1 MKSKLR
7 MASFWLVLGTVCL
20 GLAQG
25 LWAESPSVGCGYFQG
40 QKAGQKAAPSLKP
53 ASLQLLSNHDSSSAS
68 IVGFWNFTFVS
79 EGNPGIPDGTV
90 IDAGYVAWHSDG
102 TEFTNSGSRPPM
114 TGNFCMGV
122 WKQTKHSTFKLNH
135 FGLSWDPTGTVFI
148 GPANIRSEVTVDRGK
163 QSYSGTFTIDQY
175 DTNGNLLAHIAG
187 NVTAQR
193 ITAD

>member
-7 MASFWLVLGTVCL
+7 MASFWLVVGTVCL

-25 LWAESPSVGCGYFQG
+25 LWAQSSNAGCGFSQG

-53 ASLQLLSNHDSSSAS
+53 ASLQLLSKTDSGNAS
-68 IVGFWNFTFVS
+68 IVGLWNFTFVS

-90 IDAGYVAWHSDG
+90 LDTGYVAWHSDG
-102 TEFTNSGSRPPM
+102 TEITNSGARAPM
-114 TGNFCMGV
+114 TGNFCMGA

-148 GPANIRSEVTVDRGK
+148 GPANLRSEVVVARD
-163 QSYSGTFTIDQY
+163 QESYSGTFTIDQY
-175 DTNGNLLAHIAG
+175 DTNGNLLVHLAG
-187 NVTAQR
+187 NVAAQR
-193 ITAD
+193 VTVD

>member
-40 QKAGQKAAPSLKP
+40 QKAAPSLKP
-53 ASLQLLSNHDSSSAS
+53 ASWQLVSNHDSSSAS

-90 IDAGYVAWHSDG
+90 SMPG
-102 TEFTNSGSRPPM
+102 TLR
-114 TGNFCMGV
+114 
-122 WKQTKHSTFKLNH
+122 
-135 FGLSWDPTGTVFI
+135 GTVTERNSRI
-148 GPANIRSEVTVDRGK
+148 LGRG
-163 QSYSGTFTIDQY
+163 
-175 DTNGNLLAHIAG
+175 L
-187 NVTAQR
+187 R
-193 ITAD
+193 

>member
-1 MKSKLR
+1 MKNKLR
-7 MASFWLVLGTVCL
+7 MASYWLVLGTVCL

-25 LWAESPSVGCGYFQG
+25 LWAQSSNAGCGFFQG

-53 ASLQLLSNHDSSSAS
+53 ASWQLVSDRPPDNAS
-68 IVGFWNFTFVS
+68 IVGFWNFTLVS
-79 EGNPGIPDGTV
+79 EDNPGIPDGTV
-90 IDAGYVAWHSDG
+90 LDAGYVAWHSDG
-102 TEFTNSGSRPPM
+102 TEITNSGARPPM

-122 WKQTKHSTFKLNH
+122 WKQAKHSTFKLNH
-135 FGLSWDPTGTVFI
+135 FGLSWDPTGTTFI
-148 GPANIRSEVTVDRGK
+148 GPANLRQEVVVDRSK
-163 QSYSGTFTIDQY
+163 NSYSGTFTVDQY